1 MAETAT
7 PVDLEGF
14 RAAMRLAGV
23 EEVVEPTLEIYV
35 EEAGALFD
43 RIVEASR
50 AGDLE
55 GVRAGAHSLKSSS
68 ANIRA
73 HRLAELF
80 GALEGEAQMLDHA
93 RVKASLEQLEREF
106 ERVMAYLG
114 AEPAR

>member
-1 MAETAT
+1 MADTAT

-14 RAAMRLAGV
+14 RAAMRRAGV

-35 EEAGALFD
+35 EEAGVLFD
-43 RIVEASR
+43 QIVEAAR

-55 GVRAGAHSLKSSS
+55 VVRAGAHSLKSSS

-73 HRLAELF
+73 DRLARLF
-80 GALEGEAQMLDHA
+80 ETLEGEAQMLDQD
-93 RVKASLEQLEREF
+93 RVSTSLAQLEGEF

-114 AEPAR
+114 AEPAS